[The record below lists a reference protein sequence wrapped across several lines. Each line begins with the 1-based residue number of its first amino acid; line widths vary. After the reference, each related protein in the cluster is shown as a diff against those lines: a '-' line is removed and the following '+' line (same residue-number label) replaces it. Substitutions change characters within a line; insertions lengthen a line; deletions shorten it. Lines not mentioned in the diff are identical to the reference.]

1 MMIRQLNESDIPT
14 WLKLAEE
21 VEPLFGPMVGSVEF
35 MEGIK
40 ACIHNNEA
48 FGLEHKNGEL
58 AGIIAI
64 NRQENEIIW
73 LAVAKKYR
81 GNHYGNE
88 LVKKAIKELEI
99 NGDIFVQT
107 FAAEIPEG
115 KSARAIY
122 EKSGFEDF
130 KNAGKNPAGIDT
142 VVMIRRKQ

>member
-1 MMIRQLNESDIPT
+1 MIRQLNECDIPT

-21 VEPLFGPMVGSVEF
+21 VEPLFGPMAGSIEF
-35 MEGIK
+35 QEGIK

-48 FGLEHKNGEL
+48 FGLEHQNGDL

-81 GNHYGNE
+81 ENHYGNE

-115 KSARAIY
+115 KSARVIY

-130 KNAGKNPAGIDT
+130 KNAGKNPAGIET